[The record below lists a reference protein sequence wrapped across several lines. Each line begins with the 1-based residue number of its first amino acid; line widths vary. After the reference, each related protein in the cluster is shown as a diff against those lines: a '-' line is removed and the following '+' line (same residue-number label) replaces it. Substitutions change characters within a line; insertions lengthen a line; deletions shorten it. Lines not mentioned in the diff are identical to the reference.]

1 METAGAGVRGVIDLQ
16 APALAPAQ
24 AEGTLSTRCSRW
36 DLNIRS
42 T

>member
-1 METAGAGVRGVIDLQ
+1 VETAGAGVRGVIDLQ
-16 APALAPAQ
+16 APALATGQ